1 MGYEVGVACA
11 SCDAFG
17 PLGSRFCAFCGVTIS
32 LLPVVGASEP
42 NAVPLEAPHAA
53 TEVAAYVVAEAQQ
66 PDATDGPPLRELRRG
81 GDEETS
87 GTERTEEQKEIEMD
101 QARHYVC
108 KECCTPVPSGH
119 KFCGRCGG
127 VVPPQILELRTE
139 FFGAMQAP
147 GKARLILIR
156 GDAGTDGLS
165 YLLQGTEHVAGRK
178 DGQIVFPEDKWMSPR
193 HANFLYRGDRLI
205 VRDEGSKNGVYVR
218 VRGQTPIEPGD
229 AFLVGEQVFRLD
241 RSPADT
247 AGPEPDMTYFY
258 SSPRRPSPFRITQI
272 LRGGFDGTVICA
284 KDNQAS
290 VGREDCDLNYPEDL
304 YMSGSHAR
312 IVASPDGS
320 FTLIDNGSKNGT
332 YLRIRGERELAHG
345 DYLFLGRQ
353 LLRVEITA

>member
-1 MGYEVGVACA
+1 MGYEVGVACG

-17 PLGSRFCAFCGVTIS
+17 PLGSRFCAYCGVTIS
-32 LLPVVGASEP
+32 LEVTSPAESPDVTGRAGAEQPAPPAAPGAERARNTESVAVVVMP
-42 NAVPLEAPHAA
+42 A
-53 TEVAAYVVAEAQQ
+53 TQ
-66 PDATDGPPLRELRRG
+66 
-81 GDEETS
+81 EED
-87 GTERTEEQKEIEMD
+87 EMD

-119 KFCGRCGG
+119 KFCGRCGA
-127 VVPPQILELRTE
+127 VVPAQILELRTDY
-139 FFGAMQAP
+139 FGAMQSP

-165 YLLQGTEHVAGRK
+165 YLLQGTEHVAGRN
-178 DGQIVFPEDKWMSPR
+178 DGQIVFPEDRWMSPR

-229 AFLVGEQVFRLD
+229 TFLTGEQLFRLD
-241 RSPADT
+241 RTPADT

-258 SSPRRPSPFRITQI
+258 SSPRRPSPFRITQM
-272 LRGGFDGTVICA
+272 LRGGSDGTVICA

-290 VGREDCDLNYPEDL
+290 IGREDCDLNFPEDL
-304 YMSGSHAR
+304 FMSASHAR

-332 YLRIRGERELAHG
+332 YLRIRGERELSHG